1 MNITLKEIPI
11 REVAAGYLDNAENGV
26 VAYGGKLD
34 VRPAFQREFVYDDAK
49 RDAVITTVRNGFPL
63 NVMYWVKTESGDFEM
78 LDGQQR
84 TISICSY
91 VNNDYSINYQYFH
104 NLTKEEQDQILDYKL
119 MIYICEGT
127 KKEQLDWFMTI
138 NIAGVKL
145 ADQEIRN
152 ALYTGE
158 WLTDAKKYF
167 SKTGCPAYAIGSKLI
182 NGTPIRQDYLEKA
195 LFWICDRDGVDIREY
210 MGKHQ
215 QDTNANELWLYFQS
229 VINWVNVLF
238 PHYRKEM
245 KGIEW
250 GKYYN
255 RYHNNTYD
263 SKELEQRILALID
276 DDDVG
281 STKGIYEYLFDGEEK
296 HLSLRQFDDKTK
308 RKVYEKQGGIC
319 ASCGKHFD
327 ISEMEADHIDPWH
340 DGGKTVI
347 ENCQMLCKHCNRV
360 KSGK

>member
-1 MNITLKEIPI
+1 
-11 REVAAGYLDNAENGV
+11 
-26 VAYGGKLD
+26 
-34 VRPAFQREFVYDDAK
+34 
-49 RDAVITTVRNGFPL
+49 
-63 NVMYWVKTESGDFEM
+63 
-78 LDGQQR
+78 
-84 TISICSY
+84 
-91 VNNDYSINYQYFH
+91 
-104 NLTKEEQDQILDYKL
+104 

-127 KKEQLDWFMTI
+127 DKEQLDWFRVI
-138 NIAGVKL
+138 NIAGEKL
-145 ADQEIRN
+145 TDQELRN
-152 ALYTGE
+152 AIYTGE

-167 SKTGCPAYAIGSKLI
+167 SKSGCPAYAIGSKLL
-182 NGTPIRQDYLEKA
+182 NGTPIRQDYLQTA
-195 LFWICDRDGVDIREY
+195 LKWIADRDGKVIEEY
-210 MGKHQ
+210 MSENQHAP
-215 QDTNANELWLYFQS
+215 NANELWLYFNS
-229 VINWVNVLF
+229 VIVWVNTLF

-250 GKYYN
+250 GYLYN

-263 SKELEQRILALID
+263 SKALEQRILTLID

-281 STKGIYEYLFDGEEK
+281 SVKGIYEYLFDGEEK